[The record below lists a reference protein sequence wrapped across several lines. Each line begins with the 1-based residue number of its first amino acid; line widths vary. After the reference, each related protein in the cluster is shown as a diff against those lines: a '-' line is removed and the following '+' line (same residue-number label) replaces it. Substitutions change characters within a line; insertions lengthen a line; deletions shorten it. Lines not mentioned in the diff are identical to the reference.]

1 MSLRKYL
8 LISILLILSTVGGAT
23 IWSSYR
29 ESLYEV
35 QELFDAQLARSAR
48 VLLGLTITEA
58 ETGHLGELQHLI
70 LENRLI
76 QENNNGEHH
85 EIEDQVG
92 KEKKAFGH
100 YYELKLAFQ
109 VWDQHGNLVLRS
121 ANTPLEPL
129 SDIEQGYSDKHL
141 GNTQWRVFGLWN
153 KQRTYRVLTAER
165 HDVRME
171 LVEKII
177 HRLLLPFLLL
187 LPILAWLLWIAV
199 GRGLQPL
206 TRVADEVASRH
217 SQHLDQLNE
226 ESVPEEIKPLVQAL
240 NRLFKTLHAAF
251 EKERRFTS
259 DAAHE
264 LRTPLAALK
273 THAQLAMRA
282 TSDTDRQHALKQLLA
297 GIDRASHVVDQLLD
311 LARIE
316 PQVSERLGPD
326 ESIDLHKLV
335 VDVTSDLISLAMGRK
350 IDISVEESDVLPIIG
365 DRIGLSILLRNL
377 LDNALRYTPESGQVR
392 VAFKH
397 HDQDTCI
404 LVEDSGPGIAQ
415 ADRERVFERF
425 YRGEGEQQSGCG
437 IGLSIVKQV
446 VDRHGATITLGESEL
461 GGLKV
466 EVCFPRKTGS

>member
-8 LISILLILSTVGGAT
+8 LISILLIISTVGGAT

-29 ESLYEV
+29 ESLHEV
-35 QELFDAQLARSAR
+35 EELFDAQLSRSAR

-76 QENNNGEHH
+76 HEDDTKGQYDNGGQDGSDEST
-85 EIEDQVG
+85 
-92 KEKKAFGH
+92 FGH

-121 ANTPLEPL
+121 PNTPLEPL
-129 SDIEQGYSDKHL
+129 SDIEQGYSDKYV

-153 KQRTYRVLTAER
+153 QQRTYRVLTAER

-171 LVEKII
+171 LVQKII
-177 HRLLLPFLLL
+177 QRLLLPFLLL

-206 TRVADEVASRH
+206 NRVAEEVASRH
-217 SQHLDQLNE
+217 SQHLDQLDM
-226 ESVPEEIKPLVQAL
+226 ESVPEEVKPLVQAL
-240 NRLFKTLHAAF
+240 NDLFKILHTAF

-282 TSDTDRQHALKQLLA
+282 GSDADRQHSLKQLLA

-311 LARIE
+311 LSRLE
-316 PQVSERLGPD
+316 PAASDRQRPD
-326 ESIDLHKLV
+326 ERVDLHTLA
-335 VDVTSDLISLAMGRK
+335 VDQVSDLISLANGRH
-350 IDISVEESDVLPIIG
+350 IEISVEESELMPITG
-365 DRIGLSILLRNL
+365 DRVGLSMLLRNL
-377 LDNALRYTPESGQVR
+377 LDNAIRYTPEYGQVR
-392 VAFKH
+392 VAFEAN
-397 HDQDTCI
+397 DQDICV
-404 LVEDSGPGIAQ
+404 LVDDSGPGIAQ
-415 ADRERVFERF
+415 SDRERVFERF
-425 YRGEGEQQSGCG
+425 YRGEGEQQPGCG

-446 VDRHGATITLGESEL
+446 ADRHGASIRLESSEL

-466 EVCFPRKTGS
+466 KVCFPKE

>member
-23 IWSSYR
+23 IWSSYS
-29 ESLYEV
+29 ESMHEV
-35 QELFDAQLARSAR
+35 EELFDAQLSRSAR

-76 QENNNGEHH
+76 LENNGSRSR
-85 EIEDQVG
+85 DDYQYG
-92 KEKKAFGH
+92 KEESTFGH

-121 ANTPLEPL
+121 PYAPLEPL
-129 SDIEQGYSDKHL
+129 SHIEQGYSDKL
-141 GNTQWRVFGLWN
+141 IGETQWRVFGLWN
-153 KQRTYRVLTAER
+153 QQRTYRVLTAER

-171 LVEKII
+171 LVEKLT

-199 GRGLQPL
+199 GHGLQPL

-217 SQHLDQLNE
+217 SKHLDQLE
-226 ESVPEEIKPLVQAL
+226 EASVPAEIKPLVQAL
-240 NRLFKTLHAAF
+240 NRLFITLQAAL

-273 THAQLAMRA
+273 THAQLALRA
-282 TSDTDRQHALKQLLA
+282 GNESDREHSLKQLLA

-311 LARIE
+311 LARID
-316 PQVSERLGPD
+316 PDTNERQRPD
-326 ESIDLHKLV
+326 ESIDLHQLAI
-335 VDVTSDLISLAMGRK
+335 DVTSDLIALANARK
-350 IDISVEESDVLPIIG
+350 IDISVDEG
-365 DRIGLSILLRNL
+365 DRLPVTGDRTGLSILLRNL
-377 LDNALRYTPESGQVR
+377 LDNALRYTPESGQVNVTFR
-392 VAFKH
+392 QNDRQA
-397 HDQDTCI
+397 CI
-404 LVEDSGPGIAQ
+404 VIKDSGPGIAPIE
-415 ADRERVFERF
+415 RERVFERF
-425 YRGEGEQQSGCG
+425 YRGEGLEQSGCG
-437 IGLSIVKQV
+437 IGMSIVKQV
-446 VDRHGATITLGESEL
+446 ADRHGATINLGESEL

-466 EVCFPRKTGS
+466 EVCFPGSKKP

>member
-35 QELFDAQLARSAR
+35 QELFDAQLSRSAR
-48 VLLGLTITEA
+48 VLLGLTVTEA
-58 ETGHLGELQHLI
+58 ETGHLGELQHMI

-76 QENNNGEHH
+76 LENDSHGNTE
-85 EIEDQVG
+85 EYEE
-92 KEKKAFGH
+92 KEKNIFGH

-121 ANTPLEPL
+121 ANTPLQPL
-129 SDIEQGYSDKHL
+129 TDIEQGYSDTVI
-141 GNTQWRVFGLWN
+141 NDTQWRVFSMWN
-153 KQRTYRVLTAER
+153 QQRTYRVMTAER
-165 HDVRME
+165 QDVRME

-206 TRVADEVASRH
+206 NRVADEVAARH
-217 SQHLDQLNE
+217 SQHLDQLDE
-226 ESVPEEIKPLVQAL
+226 EAVPQEVKPLVQAL
-240 NRLFKTLHAAF
+240 NRLFRTLDAAF

-282 TSDTDRQHALKQLLA
+282 GNDDDRQHALKQLIA

-311 LARIE
+311 LARVE
-316 PQVSERLGPD
+316 PGSVTNKRLL
-326 ESIDLHKLV
+326 EMVDLHALAI
-335 VDVTSDLISLAMGRK
+335 DVISDLLPFADARK
-350 IDISVEESDVLPIIG
+350 IDISVGDTCDVQVRG
-365 DRIGLSILLRNL
+365 DRLGLSMLLRNL
-377 LDNALRYTPESGQVR
+377 LDNAIRYTPDHGQVKLSFECDECQCLR
-392 VAFKH
+392 
-397 HDQDTCI
+397 I
-404 LVEDSGPGIAQ
+404 EDSGPGIPE
-415 ADRERVFERF
+415 ADREKVFERF
-425 YRGEGEQQSGCG
+425 FRGEGLQQSGCG

-446 VDRHGATITLGESEL
+446 ADRHGGSITLERSDL
-461 GGLKV
+461 GGLMVK
-466 EVCFPRKTGS
+466 VCFPQE